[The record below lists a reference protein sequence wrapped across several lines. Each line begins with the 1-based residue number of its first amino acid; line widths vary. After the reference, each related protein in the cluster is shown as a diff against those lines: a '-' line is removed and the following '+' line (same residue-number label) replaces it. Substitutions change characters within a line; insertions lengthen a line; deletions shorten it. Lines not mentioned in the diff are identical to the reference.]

1 MNYRKC
7 ATKNSQRFLNRIM
20 NKQQGRITISRY
32 AVSQEVIRGKKE
44 KTVEHRWYLWITR
57 LYSCVDYS
65 NKFNEQYKIEKNGSE
80 EKFIYDSRKT
90 VHPMHISSFKKKP
103 NPQNERGAHIEF
115 YENKKF
121 YIAVKEL
128 IIEWED
134 YQAEVAG
141 YIHCEACEDLIDKS
155 GLFNNPIEK
164 SDEKKYE
171 NPCDSKQLLRFVKS
185 PGLRTT
191 HIKIGNEDMAFLPI
205 ELKKCKEKSIIEEEY
220 KSWDRF
226 YVKREHQ
233 LDCEIRPL
241 FDPTQRLPIKYAHF
255 TVEIYMQ

>member
-1 MNYRKC
+1 MNE
-7 ATKNSQRFLNRIM
+7 IM
-20 NKQQGRITISRY
+20 KKQQGRITVSRY
-32 AVSQEVIRGKKE
+32 AVYQENFVLRGKE
-44 KTVEHRWYLWITR
+44 ENTVEHGWYLWITR
-57 LYSCVDYS
+57 LYSCVDYLGG
-65 NKFNEQYKIEKNGSE
+65 NYKIEKNGS
-80 EKFIYDSRKT
+80 KDQFIYDSRET
-90 VHPMHISSFKKKP
+90 VHPMHISYFKKKP
-103 NPQNERGAHIEF
+103 NPQNERGAHIEW
-115 YENKKF
+115 YENQKF

-155 GLFNNPIEK
+155 GLFNNER
-164 SDEKKYE
+164 SGEKKYE

-191 HIKIGNEDMAFLPI
+191 HIKVGNEDLAFLPI
-205 ELKKCKEKSIIEEEY
+205 ELKNCKEKSIIEEDY
-220 KSWDRF
+220 KSWNRF

-241 FDPTQRLPIKYAHF
+241 FDTTQHLPIKYAHVTF
-255 TVEIYMQ
+255 EIYMQ